1 MISLYK
7 MSYFAEPY
15 SRNKSRTKFVLLCS
29 KIWFKKRK
37 SLDTSDFVKKVDVA
51 SLKSVVEKLDID
63 KLVKVTSSLNSLKRK
78 VDNW

>member
-1 MISLYK
+1 MIPLYK

-51 SLKSVVEKLDID
+51 SLKSVVEKLDIV
-63 KLVKVTSSLNSLKRK
+63 KVKVTSSLNSLKRK

>member
-1 MISLYK
+1 MQQNLIL
-7 MSYFAEPY
+7 
-15 SRNKSRTKFVLLCS
+15 
-29 KIWFKKRK
+29 KKK

-78 VDNW
+78 VDN

>member
-1 MISLYK
+1 MIPLYK

-15 SRNKSRTKFVLLCS
+15 SRNKNRTKFVLLCS
-29 KIWFKKRK
+29 KIWFKKK

>member
-1 MISLYK
+1 MQNHIAVIKIELNL
-7 MSYFAEPY
+7 SYYAA
-15 SRNKSRTKFVLLCS
+15 KSDL
-29 KIWFKKRK
+29 KKK

-78 VDNW
+78 VDN

>member
-51 SLKSVVEKLDID
+51 SLKSVV
-63 KLVKVTSSLNSLKRK
+63 
-78 VDNW
+78 